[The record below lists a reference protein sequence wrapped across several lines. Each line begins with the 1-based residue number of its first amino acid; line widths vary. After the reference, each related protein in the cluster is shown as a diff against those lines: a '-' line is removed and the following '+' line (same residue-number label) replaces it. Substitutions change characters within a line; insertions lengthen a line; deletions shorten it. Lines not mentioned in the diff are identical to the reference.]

1 MKDKK
6 YTQIP
11 VKVQSVNEDEY
22 SLWTVMSTND
32 EDRHG
37 DEVSQNWELE
47 NFMNNPVVLNGH
59 QYTDSTET
67 IGRVDALMQDED
79 CLEGKV
85 RFAVEENPKAKVIFD
100 LYKGGFLNAFSV
112 GFMPKEDANE
122 LLELSAVSV
131 PANAMALAKAK
142 GIDTDALE
150 QDMDEDVMKETEKAI
165 KELYKEGRTLSKVN
179 KEDVEKIKE
188 LAEAILSRAE
198 TEKDFEDVETYE
210 EEADVDIEEEDKEQ
224 EDEIV
229 EESKEEKEEDDE
241 TQLDEDEEQ
250 VEKEGEE
257 DETQLDENKEEE
269 KEYDNK
275 KRIKS
280 AIKELHQ
287 EVAETHEGNVDIKKK
302 KLHKALRQLEA

>member
-198 TEKDFEDVETYE
+198 REKDFEDVETYE
-210 EEADVDIEEEDKEQ
+210 EEADVDIEEDMVEEEDKEQ

-241 TQLDEDEEQ
+241 TKSED
-250 VEKEGEE
+250 
-257 DETQLDENKEEE
+257 DETEEEE
-269 KEYDNK
+269 KKDDNK

>member
-67 IGRVDALMQDED
+67 IGRVDALMQDDD

-85 RFAVEENPKAKVIFD
+85 RFAVEENPKAEVIFD

-198 TEKDFEDVETYE
+198 REKDFEDVETYE
-210 EEADVDIEEEDKEQ
+210 EEADVDIEEDMVEEENKEQ

-241 TQLDEDEEQ
+241 TKSED
-250 VEKEGEE
+250 
-257 DETQLDENKEEE
+257 DETEEEE
-269 KEYDNK
+269 KKDDNK